1 MILRVFFLTLNIWG
15 VLLVLPAQQ
24 LFPLIILARNNSF
37 SIKNS
42 LFNCQGYQST
52 PNPSPLFPSWT
63 QNPRWWKYFT
73 PTSKVT
79 SLGVGMRQEH
89 GNAGALF
96 AGIGTLALGQRRS
109 LFFSRGPPA
118 DKKPVQMEWDS
129 AMGREE
135 ERAEEKEREER
146 RERERDISLVTP
158 CEY

>member
-89 GNAGALF
+89 GNTGTLF

-109 LFFSRGPPA
+109 LFFSRDSLLTRSQCRWNETQRWGGR
-118 DKKPVQMEWDS
+118 KKGQRRKKEKR
-129 AMGREE
+129 G
-135 ERAEEKEREER
+135 EREKETYP
-146 RERERDISLVTP
+146 S
-158 CEY
+158 